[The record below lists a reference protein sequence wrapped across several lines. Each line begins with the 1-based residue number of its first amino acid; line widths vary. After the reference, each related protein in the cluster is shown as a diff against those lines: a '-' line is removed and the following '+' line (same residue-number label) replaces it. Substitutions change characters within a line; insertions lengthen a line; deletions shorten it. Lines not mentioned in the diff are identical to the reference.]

1 MIQIG
6 RVPTVLL
13 LRKQLFHEFAHDEY
27 FSNGEVLFCKTLTGN
42 LK

>member
-1 MIQIG
+1 MIQNE

-27 FSNGEVLFCKTLTGN
+27 SSNGEVLFCKTLTRN
-42 LK
+42 LM